1 MAQTKVSDSNLERFA
16 AEIQV
21 CCRRCLNAQM
31 SGFMLSRCL
40 ASLSRRHKSLLRL
53 LYKSISLALTFR
65 MPLMKSNYFFCCV
78 TCIWVCHSMFKVQA
92 KHHISWRSGAFQR
105 PACRVSKLYFDG
117 KCLGSV
123 KVHPLPNLHLSPICR
138 TEMIQLS
145 NFNTKE
151 TSDLDL
157 NFQMVERSK
166 SGAHEH
172 GRDGKVCPMGCARL
186 FHLNL

>member
-1 MAQTKVSDSNLERFA
+1 M
-16 AEIQV
+16 
-21 CCRRCLNAQM
+21 
-31 SGFMLSRCL
+31 
-40 ASLSRRHKSLLRL
+40 
-53 LYKSISLALTFR
+53 
-65 MPLMKSNYFFCCV
+65 

-166 SGAHEH
+166 SGADEH
-172 GRDGKVCPMGCARL
+172 GRGWKSVPWVVLDSFICIFNVRWVGGLVRSKRNVGVGIKGVSSRFGRACEQICCTICL
-186 FHLNL
+186 

>member
-1 MAQTKVSDSNLERFA
+1 M
-16 AEIQV
+16 
-21 CCRRCLNAQM
+21 
-31 SGFMLSRCL
+31 
-40 ASLSRRHKSLLRL
+40 
-53 LYKSISLALTFR
+53 
-65 MPLMKSNYFFCCV
+65 

-138 TEMIQLS
+138 TEIIQLS

-166 SGAHEH
+166 SGADEH
-172 GRDGKVCPMGCARL
+172 GRGWKSLSHGLCSTLSSARVCCITNLCDASCYCTRHLSFVSERVTPPNHGRALQSSADLRLPVDG
-186 FHLNL
+186 NLDDAGGGSGGLLRPIPPTAS